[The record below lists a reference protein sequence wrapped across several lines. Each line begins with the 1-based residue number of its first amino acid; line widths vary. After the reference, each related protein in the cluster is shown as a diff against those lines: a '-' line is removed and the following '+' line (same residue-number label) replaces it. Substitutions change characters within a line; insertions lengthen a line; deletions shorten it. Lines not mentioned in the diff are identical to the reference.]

1 MPLTV
6 ELNEILWSK
15 DQVKRLK
22 ALLEP
27 GPFQFFKMEEDLQIA
42 ETERAEL
49 EDMLEKKSRGKSASL
64 VKKLEARD
72 AELEAEN
79 QELSSALKEAYFR
92 LNEIAER
99 LKEKKAALI
108 LEVLQDTKRRSDK
121 KKKTLEEQC
130 WSDSPP
136 FRWSK

>member
-6 ELNEILWSK
+6 ELDERIWNKS
-15 DQVKRLK
+15 QVKRLK
-22 ALLEP
+22 ELLEP

-64 VKKLEARD
+64 VKKLEERD

-99 LKEKKAALI
+99 VKEKKAALI
-108 LEVLQDTKRRSDK
+108 LEVLQDPKPRSAK

-136 FRWSK
+136 VRWSK

>member
-6 ELNEILWSK
+6 ELDERIWNKS
-15 DQVKRLK
+15 QVKRLK
-22 ALLEP
+22 ELLEP

-49 EDMLEKKSRGKSASL
+49 EDMLEKKTNNKGTSL
-64 VKKLEARD
+64 VKKLEERD

-99 LKEKKAALI
+99 VKEKKAALI
-108 LEVLQDTKRRSDK
+108 LEVLQDPKPRSAK
-121 KKKTLEEQC
+121 KKKTLDEQR

-136 FRWSK
+136 WSK

>member
-1 MPLTV
+1 MPLAV
-6 ELNEILWSK
+6 ELNELIWSK

-27 GPFQFFKMEEDLQIA
+27 GPYEFFKMEEDLQIA

-49 EDMLEKKSRGKSASL
+49 EDMLEKKSQGKSASL
-64 VKKLEARD
+64 VKKLEERD

-79 QELSSALKEAYFR
+79 QELASALKEANYR

-108 LEVLQDTKRRSDK
+108 LEVLQDTKPRSTK
-121 KKKTLEEQC
+121 KKKTLDEQR

-136 FRWSK
+136 WSK

>member
-6 ELNEILWSK
+6 ELDERIWNKS
-15 DQVKRLK
+15 QVKRLK
-22 ALLEP
+22 DLLEP

-42 ETERAEL
+42 ETERDSFASKLKSDE
-49 EDMLEKKSRGKSASL
+49 EDREDLKEVTAD
-64 VKKLEARD
+64 RD
-72 AELEAEN
+72 
-79 QELSSALKEAYFR
+79 EAYFR

-108 LEVLQDTKRRSDK
+108 LEVLQDPKPRSTK
-121 KKKTLEEQC
+121 KKKSLDEQR

-136 FRWSK
+136 WSK

>member
-6 ELNEILWSK
+6 ELDERIWSK

-27 GPFQFFKMEEDLQIA
+27 GPYEFFKLEEDLQIA

-79 QELSSALKEAYFR
+79 EELASALKEANYR

-136 FRWSK
+136 WSK

>member
-1 MPLTV
+1 MPLTI
-6 ELNEILWSK
+6 ELNEIIWSK

-64 VKKLEARD
+64 VKRLEERD

-79 QELSSALKEAYFR
+79 QELASALKEANYR

-121 KKKTLEEQC
+121 KKKSLEEQC
-130 WSDSPP
+130 WSDLPP
-136 FRWSK
+136 WSK

>member
-15 DQVKRLK
+15 DQVRRLK

-42 ETERAEL
+42 QTERAEL
-49 EDMLEKKSRGKSASL
+49 EDLLEKKTSSKSTSL

-79 QELSSALKEAYFR
+79 QELASALKEAYFR

-108 LEVLQDTKRRSDK
+108 LEVLQDTKPRSTK
-121 KKKTLEEQC
+121 KKKSLDEQR

-136 FRWSK
+136 WSK

>member
-6 ELNEILWSK
+6 ELDERIWSK
-15 DQVKRLK
+15 NQVKRLK
-22 ALLEP
+22 DLLEP

-49 EDMLEKKSRGKSASL
+49 EDMLAKSKSSRSAKT
-64 VKKLEARD
+64 VKQLEERD

-79 QELSSALKEAYFR
+79 QELSSALKEAHYR

-108 LEVLQDTKRRSDK
+108 LEVLQDTKPRSMK
-121 KKKTLEEQC
+121 KNKTLDEQC

-136 FRWSK
+136 WSK